1 MAAFARA
8 RYKLARFRVMQPLR
22 PVVLERRLVQKPWGG
37 RALAECPGIPLP
49 AEQMIG
55 ESWELYDR
63 PDGSSEIREGGTL
76 HELLAAD
83 MRGVLGARVAAT
95 RDGRFPLLLK
105 FIDAR
110 ERLSVQVHPG
120 DEQARKHDDSGK
132 SEGWVVLHAGPR
144 ASIVR
149 GFRAG
154 TTRAQVEAAAHA
166 GAAIEGLLHSFTPK
180 VGDVIPVPPG
190 VVHAIGPDVVV
201 FEVQQNSDLTFRFW
215 DWGSGRELHVREALE
230 AVRVGDEGPPTVVP
244 TPIDAR
250 GEWLLRTPQFR
261 VRRLR
266 FDSPA
271 TIGTE
276 GSYKVMVVV
285 DGMAAI
291 GWRSGGEHPP
301 IPLRSG
307 ETLLVPAAVS
317 AIFVS
322 PIGPMTCFWIDGERG

>member
-1 MAAFARA
+1 MASAPAN
-8 RYKLARFRVMQPLR
+8 RYKLAPIRPMSPLC
-22 PVVLERRLVQKPWGG
+22 PVLLERKLVSKPWGG
-37 RALAECPGIPLP
+37 RALQERLGIAIPPG
-49 AEQMIG
+49 ETIG
-55 ESWELYDR
+55 ESWELFDR
-63 PDGSSEIREGGTL
+63 KAGSSDIRGGGTL
-76 HELLAAD
+76 HELLEAD
-83 MRGVLGARVAAT
+83 DRGLLGQRIAPT
-95 RDGRFPLLLK
+95 RDRHFPLLLK

-132 SEGWVVLHAGPR
+132 SEAWIVLHAGPR

-180 VGDVIPVPPG
+180 VGDVIPVPHG

-201 FEVQQNSDLTFRFW
+201 FEVQQNSDLTFRMW
-215 DWGSGRELHVREALE
+215 DWGRGRELHVHDALE
-230 AVRVGDEGPPTVVP
+230 ALRVGDEGPPTAVP
-244 TPIDAR
+244 TPIDSR
-250 GEWLLRTPQFR
+250 GEWLLRTPHFR
-261 VRRLR
+261 VRKLR
-266 FDSPA
+266 FDNPA

-285 DGMAAI
+285 HGMAAI

-301 IPLRSG
+301 IPMRTG